1 MRDNEWLYRGRLA
14 RFVEE
19 LIVPNLYGAT
29 QPLTLTA
36 WPVPDEPVPF
46 SEAVGQHY
54 EPFAVGSTWGKGWST
69 MWLHVT
75 GAVPSDWSGDQPYE
89 IVVDLG
95 FRKHLDGSQAEGLAF
110 RPDGSIIKAIEP
122 FNRYLPVEQPDA
134 IDFYLEAAANPEVA
148 MGGSWHP
155 TPFSSKATVPD
166 EHLYV
171 LRRFE
176 LAQRNVEVWELNED
190 IEVLAGLVEELP
202 EHLPRRAEIVVALN
216 NAMDAIDPRDVP
228 GTATAA
234 RAVLAKVLAK
244 PANASA
250 HSIVATGHAHI
261 DSAWLWPV
269 RETVRKCARTFANVI
284 ALADDHPD
292 LVFSC
297 SSAQQYAWVKQFY
310 PGLFERLRTA
320 VAKGNF
326 VPVGGMWVESDTNM
340 PGSEALARQF
350 VYGKRFFIEEFG
362 YEPLD
367 VWLPDS
373 FGYSAALPQLA
384 HAAGSRWFLT
394 QKMSWNE
401 TNVLPHHTFWW
412 EGIDGSRIFTHL
424 PPVDTYNSRLAAFEL
439 AKAERQYAEQGH
451 GTTSLVP
458 FGYGDGGGGPTREM
472 VAKAHRTADLEGS
485 PKVRIGTVNEF
496 FTAAEAELERPHTWS
511 GEMYLETHRG
521 TYTSQLRTKQGN
533 RRSEHLL
540 RAAELWATT
549 AAVRVGSEYPTDEL
563 QECWRTVLLQQ
574 FHDILPGSS
583 IAWVHREAEANY
595 ARVEKVLEGII
606 ERSLGA
612 LVGEG
617 ALDLVV
623 NSAPVVLSGV
633 PAFAVATPTSP
644 AVETGGGEG
653 GSDSRFGWVWPSRE
667 PATETGFLESD
678 PPSAPTTRP
687 THLRV
692 TSSDSGW
699 TIDTGVI
706 RATLDTDGLLP
717 SVVHVATGREAVA
730 EGRRFGLLQL
740 HNDRPSMYEAWDI
753 DGHIGRIVDD
763 LDAADSVRLVSA
775 DESTATFEVVRSIRD
790 TTITQTITFT
800 AGSAA
805 IDFGLDLDWHE
816 QRTLLKFAFPTSVF
830 TDRATSEIQFGH
842 INRPTYVNT
851 SWDVARYETVA
862 HRWVQVAEP
871 GFGVAVANDS
881 TYGHDIRRDHPGGR
895 APGTT
900 VRLSLIRGP
909 KFPDP
914 QTDQGRHQLAVSVV
928 VGAGVTEA
936 IVAGQRLN
944 QRLREVRGA
953 RPVEPIVRLD
963 VPGGLVEAVKLAEDG
978 SGDVVVRLYEAHG
991 ARTAGLLRAG
1001 FDYADVV
1008 RTDLLE
1014 RTIEPSV
1021 ERSPDGAVA
1030 LTLRPFEIVTLRFSG
1045 VQAQ

>member
-1 MRDNEWLYRGRLA
+1 MRDNEWLYRGRLG

-19 LIVPNLYGAT
+19 LVVPNLYAQT
-29 QPLTLTA
+29 APLSLSA

-46 SEAVGQHY
+46 ATAVGQEY
-54 EPFAVGSTWGKGWST
+54 QPFAVGSPWGKGWST

-75 GAVPSDWSGDQPYE
+75 GSVPDAWLEQGWDYE

-95 FRKHLDGSQAEGLAF
+95 FRKELDGSQAEGLAF

-122 FNRYLPVEQPDA
+122 FNRYLPVEDPTH

-148 MGGSWHP
+148 VGGSWQP
-155 TPFSSKATVPD
+155 TPFSSKDTVPD
-166 EHLYV
+166 APLYI
-171 LRRFE
+171 LRTFE
-176 LAQRNVEVWELNED
+176 LARRNTEVWELNQD

-202 EHLPRRAEIVVALN
+202 ADQPRRAELVVALN
-216 NAMDAIDPRDVP
+216 AAMDALDPRDVA
-228 GTATAA
+228 GTAPLA
-234 RAVLAKVLAK
+234 RAALAGVLSR

-250 HSIVATGHAHI
+250 HRVVATGHAHI

-284 ALADDHPD
+284 ALTEQHPD

-297 SSAQQYAWVKQFY
+297 SSAQQYAWVKQYY
-310 PGLFERLRTA
+310 PELWDRLKQK
-320 VAKGNF
+320 VAEGRF

-350 VYGKRFFIEEFG
+350 IHGKGFFLREFG

-373 FGYSAALPQLA
+373 FGYTGALPQVA
-384 HAAGSRWFLT
+384 VAAGSRWFLT

-412 EGIDGSRIFTHL
+412 EGIDGTRIFTHL

-451 GTTSLVP
+451 SNISLVP
-458 FGYGDGGGGPTREM
+458 FGYGDGGGGPNREM

-485 PKVRIGTVNEF
+485 PKVRIGTPTEF
-496 FTAAEAELERPHTWS
+496 FTQAEAELAHPHTWS

-549 AAVRVGSEYPTDEL
+549 ANVRFGLEYPADEL
-563 QECWRTVLLQQ
+563 RQVWETVLLQQ

-595 ARVEKVLEGII
+595 ARVADTLEGII
-606 ERSLGA
+606 DRSLAA
-612 LVGEG
+612 LTGPG
-617 ALDLVV
+617 DRQLVA
-623 NSAPVVLSGV
+623 NAAPVELAGVSALTVAPESTAGPGSLSV
-633 PAFAVATPTSP
+633 TT
-644 AVETGGGEG
+644 EG
-653 GSDSRFGWVWPSRE
+653 TGWV
-667 PATETGFLESD
+667 
-678 PPSAPTTRP
+678 
-687 THLRV
+687 V
-692 TSSDSGW
+692 
-699 TIDTGVI
+699 DTGAI
-706 RATLDTDGLLP
+706 RAVVDADGLIP
-717 SVVHVATGREAVA
+717 SVVDLASGREAVA
-730 EGRRFGLLQL
+730 AGRSFGLLQL

-753 DGHIGRIVDD
+753 DGHINRRVEDVT
-763 LDAADSVRLVSA
+763 AAASVRLVSHS
-775 DESTATFEVVRSIRD
+775 DTAASFEIVRRFRDSVV
-790 TTITQTITFT
+790 TQRLDF
-800 AGSAA
+800 ASGSAA
-805 IDFGLDLDWHE
+805 IDLDFDIDWHE
-816 QRTLLKFAFPTSVF
+816 QRTLLKLAFPTSVF

-842 INRPTYVNT
+842 ISRPTYQNT
-851 SWDVARYETVA
+851 SWDVARHETVA
-862 HRWVQVAEP
+862 HRWVQVGEP

-881 TYGHDIRRDHPGGR
+881 TYGHDIRRDHPGAP

-900 VRLSLIRGP
+900 VRLSLVRGP

-914 QTDQGRHQLAVSVV
+914 HTDQGRHHLRVSVV
-928 VGAGVTEA
+928 CGADLAAA
-936 IVAGQRLN
+936 IRAGQRLN
-944 QRLREVRGA
+944 QPTRRLTGD
-953 RPVEPIVRLD
+953 RPVAPLVTAD
-963 VPGGLVEAVKLAEDG
+963 APGVLVEAVKLAEDG
-978 SGDVVVRLYEAHG
+978 SGDVVVRLYESLG
-991 ARTAGLLRAG
+991 ARSVGVVRPG
-1001 FDYADVV
+1001 FGYATVQ

-1014 RTIEPSV
+1014 RPVGAQPEPV
-1021 ERSPDGAVA
+1021 NGDVPLAV
-1030 LTLRPFEIVTLRFSG
+1030 RPFEIVTLRFCG
-1045 VQAQ
+1045 VERE

>member
-1 MRDNEWLYRGRLA
+1 MRDNEWLYRGRLG
-14 RFVEE
+14 RFLEE
-19 LIVPNLYGAT
+19 LVVPHLYGET
-29 QPLTLTA
+29 HPLELTA

-46 SEAVGQHY
+46 AEAARQEYAPFEVGT
-54 EPFAVGSTWGKGWST
+54 AWGRGWST
-69 MWLHVT
+69 LWLHVT
-75 GAVPSDWSGDQPYE
+75 GAVPADWAGRPYE

-95 FRKHLDGSQAEGLAF
+95 FRKELDGGQAEGLAF

-122 FNRYLPVEQPDA
+122 FNRYLPVEDPDA
-134 IDFYLEAAANPEVA
+134 IDLYLEAAANPEVA
-148 MGGSWHP
+148 VGGSWHP
-155 TPFSSKATVPD
+155 TPFSSKDTVPD
-166 EHLYV
+166 TLLYV

-176 LAQRNVEVWELNED
+176 LAIRNLDVWELNQD

-202 EHLPRRAEIVVALN
+202 PDLPRRAELVVALN
-216 NAMDAIDPRDVP
+216 EAMDALDPADVP
-228 GTATAA
+228 GTAA
-234 RAVLAKVLAK
+234 RARERLAPALAS

-250 HSIVATGHAHI
+250 HRVVATGHAHI

-284 ALADDHPD
+284 ALTEEHPD

-310 PGLFERLRTA
+310 PELWDRLKEK
-320 VAKGNF
+320 VAQGRF

-350 VYGKRFFIEEFG
+350 VMGKGFFQREFG

-373 FGYSAALPQLA
+373 FGYSGALPQVA
-384 HAAGSRWFLT
+384 VAAGARWFLT

-412 EGIDGSRIFTHL
+412 EGIDGTRIFTHL

-439 AKAERQYAEQGH
+439 AKAERQYADQGH
-451 GTTSLVP
+451 GNTSLVP

-496 FTAAEAELERPHTWS
+496 FGEAEAELAHPHTWS

-549 AAVRVGSEYPTDEL
+549 ASVRAGLAYPAEEL
-563 QECWRTVLLQQ
+563 RQVWETVLLQQ

-583 IAWVHREAEANY
+583 IAWVHRQAEANY
-595 ARVEKVLEGII
+595 ARVAGVLEGII
-606 ERSLGA
+606 ERSLAA

-617 ALDLVV
+617 EGALVA
-623 NSAPVVLSGV
+623 NAAPVALAGV
-633 PAFAVATPTSP
+633 DAFAVRPP
-644 AVETGGGEG
+644 VEGEG
-653 GSDSRFGWVWPSRE
+653 EVVVTEQDGGWV
-667 PATETGFLESD
+667 
-678 PPSAPTTRP
+678 
-687 THLRV
+687 V
-692 TSSDSGW
+692 
-699 TIDTGVI
+699 DTGAI
-706 RATLDTDGLLP
+706 RAVVDADGLLP
-717 SVVHVATGREAVA
+717 SVVDAASGRELVA

-753 DGHIGRIVDD
+753 DGHIGRVVTDVVE
-763 LDAADSVRLVSA
+763 ADSVRLLAHDARTV
-775 DESTATFEVVRSIRD
+775 TFEVVRSPRAS
-790 TTITQTITFT
+790 TITQRITFT
-800 AGSAA
+800 AGSPA
-805 IDFGLDLDWHE
+805 IDLDLDIDWHE
-816 QRTLLKFAFPTSVF
+816 QRTLLKLAFPTSVF
-830 TDRATSEIQFGH
+830 TDRAASEIQFGH
-842 INRPTYVNT
+842 IHRPTYVNT

-871 GFGVAVANDS
+871 GFGFAVANDS

-900 VRLSLIRGP
+900 VRLSLVRGP
-909 KFPDP
+909 MFPDP
-914 QTDQGRHQLAVSVV
+914 QTDQGLHHLRVSAVC
-928 VGAGVTEA
+928 GADIASA
-936 IVAGQRLN
+936 IRAGQRLN
-944 QRLREVRGA
+944 QPVREIRGA
-953 RPVEPIVRLD
+953 RAVEPIVAVDSPAVIL
-963 VPGGLVEAVKLAEDG
+963 EAVKLAEDG
-978 SGDVVVRLYEAHG
+978 SGDVVVRLYEALG
-991 ARTAGLLRAG
+991 SRATAVVRAG
-1001 FDYADVV
+1001 FGFKAAE

-1014 RTIEPSV
+1014 RPLVPGDASEAGTVP
-1021 ERSPDGAVA
+1021 
-1030 LTLRPFEIVTLRFSG
+1030 LTLRPFEIVTLRFRG
-1045 VQAQ
+1045 VR

>member
-1 MRDNEWLYRGRLA
+1 MRDNEWLYRGRLG

-29 QPLTLTA
+29 HPLTLTA

-46 SEAVGQHY
+46 SEAVTQAY
-54 EPFAVGSTWGKGWST
+54 EPFEVGSTWGKGWST
-69 MWLHVT
+69 LWFHVT
-75 GAVPSDWSGDQPYE
+75 GSVPSDWGEGEPYE
-89 IVVDLG
+89 IVIDLG

-122 FNRYLPVEQPDA
+122 FNRYVGVEHPDS

-155 TPFSSKATVPD
+155 TPFSSKETVPD

-176 LAQRNVEVWELNED
+176 LARRNVEVWELNQD
-190 IEVLAGLVEELP
+190 IEVLAGLVDELP

-216 NAMDAIDPRDVP
+216 DAMDAIDPRDVA
-228 GTATAA
+228 GTAAAA
-234 RAVLAKVLAK
+234 RAALADVLAR

-250 HSIVATGHAHI
+250 HRIVATGHAHI

-284 ALADDHPD
+284 ALADEHPD

-297 SSAQQYAWVKQFY
+297 SSAQQYAWVKQYY
-310 PGLFERLRTA
+310 PGLFERLRAA

-350 VYGKRFFIEEFG
+350 VYGKRFFIDEFG
-362 YEPLD
+362 YEPQD

-472 VAKAHRTADLEGS
+472 VAKARRTADLEGS
-485 PKVRIGTVNEF
+485 PRVRLGTVNEF
-496 FTAAEAELERPHTWS
+496 FTTAEAELKRPHTWS

-549 AAVRVGSEYPTDEL
+549 AAARVGLPYPTDEL
-563 QECWRTVLLQQ
+563 HECWRTVLLQQ

-595 ARVEKVLEGII
+595 ARVAGVLEGII
-606 ERSLGA
+606 ERSLTA

-617 ALDLVV
+617 DIDLVV
-623 NSAPVVLSGV
+623 NSSPVQLGGV
-633 PAFAVATPTSP
+633 PAFG
-644 AVETGGGEG
+644 VE
-653 GSDSRFGWVWPSRE
+653 SRHPDERRDLSFS
-667 PATETGFLESD
+667 ESD
-678 PPSAPTTRP
+678 
-687 THLRV
+687 
-692 TSSDSGW
+692 DGW
-699 TIDTGVI
+699 TIDTGII
-706 RATLDTDGLLP
+706 RAILDKDGLLL
-717 SVVHVATGREAVA
+717 SVVDVATSREAVA

-763 LDAADSVRLVSA
+763 LDAADSVRLVTA
-775 DESTATFEVVRSIRD
+775 DQRRAVFEVVRSIRD
-790 TTITQTITFT
+790 TRIVQTITFT

-805 IDFGLDLDWHE
+805 IDFNFDLDWHE
-816 QRTLLKFAFPTSVF
+816 QRTLLKLAFPTSVF

-842 INRPTYVNT
+842 LQRPTYVNT

-862 HRWVQVAEP
+862 HRWVHVAEP

-881 TYGHDIRRDHPGGR
+881 TYGHDIRRDHPGLR

-914 QTDQGRHQLAVSVV
+914 QTDQGRHQVRVSVV
-928 VGAGVTEA
+928 VGAGIPEA
-936 IVAGQRLN
+936 IEAGQRLN
-944 QRLREVRGA
+944 QRVRELRGA
-953 RPVEPIVRLD
+953 RPVEPLVRLD
-963 VPGGLVEAVKLAEDG
+963 VPGGLVEAVKLAEDA

-991 ARTAGLLRAG
+991 ARTTGVLRAG
-1001 FDYADVV
+1001 FDYADVA

-1014 RTIEPSV
+1014 RTVEPAV
-1021 ERSPDGAVA
+1021 EPLDDGGVP

-1045 VQAQ
+1045 VRAQ